1 MYQHRNKENRILNS
15 NNNIVEK
22 TETWKA
28 LEELHGLQFPI
39 LYQWHSQ
46 VLY

>member
-1 MYQHRNKENRILNS
+1 MYQHRNKQNRILNS

-28 LEELHGLQFPI
+28 LEELHGL
-39 LYQWHSQ
+39 
-46 VLY
+46 